1 MASIAQTEVIARQ
14 LLDNIRRQ
22 QQALPLK
29 NLVNKQSGY

>member
-14 LLDNIRRQ
+14 LLDNIQRL